1 MYPTGR
7 DLDVFAA
14 VSQHALMVALYVG
27 WLPAGANGR
36 RSRLESAR
44 LTTLMPQRLQT
55 DLLGRQWRSLA
66 AARQWFIGRFAARRA
81 LLFGSI
87 LLALAG
93 LIGLS
98 ASLSQGDDL
107 DRPETALVR
116 RGDVVRTL
124 AAEGSVESARN
135 IELLCQVDG
144 GSTILWIVPDGT
156 QVQAGEA
163 VVRFDSSAIEEKL
176 SLQLIA
182 VERAKAAKIAA
193 EHELRAARLALPE
206 YVDGTFVQQVED
218 LEAKRVT
225 AQQNL
230 ALAEDALAGA
240 RRLARRGF
248 ITQSQLDANRM
259 SAEQARLQLEIA
271 ARAEQVLRQFNK
283 PRMVGD
289 LTTRLEI
296 AAALVR
302 STAAEYEL
310 SLAQLERCHQQIE
323 QCVLR
328 APQDGLAIYANDES
342 RKNSGAETPAIEAG
356 AFVHKKQ
363 TVLRLPDLS
372 QMQARVLVHESA
384 IMRVHPH
391 QPVRVRVRDHEWLGQ
406 ITDIANQPER
416 TRRSQQ
422 HIKRFAVTALIGQR
436 DPGLRPG
443 ETAEAE
449 LLLDYRPDVLR
460 APKEAVVRLDDGDY
474 AWIWHDSEPERRRVR
489 LGAWGNRR
497 TEVLGGLRE
506 GDEVVLNPREALA
519 AWQADASQP
528 ASTSSEA
535 DARHASWPAASAEQS
550 SAPSRMANGRTA
562 TGG

>member
-1 MYPTGR
+1 MLERFETDFFGR
-7 DLDVFAA
+7 L
-14 VSQHALMVALYVG
+14 
-27 WLPAGANGR
+27 
-36 RSRLESAR
+36 
-44 LTTLMPQRLQT
+44 
-55 DLLGRQWRSLA
+55 WRSFLA
-66 AARQWFIGRFAARRA
+66 APRFIGRPTARRVLVCGFA
-81 LLFGSI
+81 VLSLP
-87 LLALAG
+87 G

-98 ASLSQGDDL
+98 VSLSQGDDVTQ
-107 DRPETALVR
+107 PETALVR

-135 IELLCQVDG
+135 VEIVCQVDG

-156 QVQAGEA
+156 QVHVGEP
-163 VVRFDSSAIEEKL
+163 VVRFDSSAIEENL

-182 VERAKAAKIAA
+182 AERAKAAKIAA
-193 EHELRAARLALPE
+193 EHELQAARLALPE
-206 YVDGTFVQQVED
+206 YVEGTFGQQVED

-230 ALAEDALAGA
+230 ALAEEALAGA

-248 ITQSQLDANRM
+248 ITQSQLEANCM
-259 SAEQARLQLEIA
+259 GAEQARLQLDIA

-302 STAAEYEL
+302 STTAEYDL
-310 SLAQLERCHQQIE
+310 SLAQVERCHQQIE

-328 APQDGLAIYANDES
+328 APQDGLAIYANDED
-342 RKNSGAETPAIEAG
+342 RKRSGAETPQIEAG

-384 IMRVHPH
+384 IMRVRRE
-391 QPVRVRVRDHEWLGQ
+391 QPVRIRVRNHEWLGRV
-406 ITDIANQPER
+406 TEIANQPER

-422 HIKRFAVTALIGQR
+422 HIKRFAVTALIAQR

-474 AWIWHDSEPERRRVR
+474 AWVWHDSAPERRHLR
-489 LGAWGNRR
+489 LGAWGDRR

-506 GDEVVLNPREALA
+506 GDLVVLNPREALT
-519 AWQADASQP
+519 AWQAGLQA
-528 ASTSSEA
+528 
-535 DARHASWPAASAEQS
+535 AASDQT
-550 SAPSRMANGRTA
+550 SAPELTANGRTA

>member
-1 MYPTGR
+1 M
-7 DLDVFAA
+7 
-14 VSQHALMVALYVG
+14 
-27 WLPAGANGR
+27 R
-36 RSRLESAR
+36 RLKRR
-44 LTTLMPQRLQT
+44 LT
-55 DLLGRQWRSLA
+55 
-66 AARQWFIGRFAARRA
+66 IRRA
-81 LLFGSI
+81 LVLGVVMTA
-87 LLALAG
+87 LLLLVALSLSLGQHAALA
-93 LIGLS
+93 
-98 ASLSQGDDL
+98 
-107 DRPETALVR
+107 RPETAFVR

-135 IELLCQVDG
+135 VEIVCQVDG

-156 QVQAGEA
+156 QVHAGET

-176 SLQLIA
+176 SQQLIV
-182 VERAKAAKIAA
+182 VERGRAAKIAA
-193 EHELRAARLALPE
+193 EHELQAARLALPE
-206 YVDGTFVQQVED
+206 YVDGTFAQQLGE
-218 LEAKRVT
+218 LEAQRVT
-225 AQQNL
+225 AGHNL
-230 ALAEDALAGA
+230 ALAEEMLAGA
-240 RRLARRGF
+240 RLLARRGF
-248 ITQSQLDANRM
+248 ITLSQLEANHM
-259 SAEQARLQLEIA
+259 GAEQARLQLDIA

-302 STAAEYEL
+302 STTAEYEL
-310 SLAQLERCHQQIE
+310 SLTQVERCHQQIE

-328 APQDGLAIYANDES
+328 APQDGLAIYANDED
-342 RKNSGAETPAIEAG
+342 RQKSGADTPLIEAG

-384 IMRVHPH
+384 IMRVRLD
-391 QPVRVRVRDHEWLGQ
+391 QPVRIRVRDHEWLGQ
-406 ITDIANQPER
+406 IAAVANQPER

-422 HIKRFAVTALIGQR
+422 HIKRFAVTALIDQR

-460 APKEAVVRLDDGDY
+460 TPKEALMRLDDGDY
-474 AWIWHDSEPERRRVR
+474 AWVWHDAAPERRRVR
-489 LGAWGNRR
+489 LGTWGDRR
-497 TEVLGGLRE
+497 AEVLGGLRE

-519 AWQADASQP
+519 AWQAAE
-528 ASTSSEA
+528 TK
-535 DARHASWPAASAEQS
+535 AATGDQRSDPELT
-550 SAPSRMANGRTA
+550 ANGRTA